1 MMDYFVRW
9 KVYAQRSLIY
19 YQLIQ
24 YVLIV
29 ILFLRPYNLNFWF
42 EVILILGI
50 GAVAILIGRLDTKLK
65 ILEKEQG
72 HFNKENKE
80 LREIRD
86 LLLEIKNERRNNNSI
101 YPTCDPDNSTNSVNK
116 R

>member
-1 MMDYFVRW
+1 MEYFVRL

-29 ILFLRPYNLNFWF
+29 ILFLRPYNLNFWV
-42 EVILILGI
+42 ELILILSI
-50 GAVAILIGRLDTKLK
+50 GVTAVLIGRLDTKLK
-65 ILEKEQG
+65 ILEREQG

-86 LLLEIKNERRNNNSI
+86 LLLELKNESI
-101 YPTCDPDNSTNSVNK
+101 
-116 R
+116 

>member
-1 MMDYFVRW
+1 MEYFVRL

-29 ILFLRPYNLNFWF
+29 ILFLRPYNLNFWI
-42 EVILILGI
+42 ELILILSI
-50 GAVAILIGRLDTKLK
+50 GVTAVLIGRLDTKLK
-65 ILEKEQG
+65 ILEREQG

-86 LLLEIKNERRNNNSI
+86 LLLELKNESI
-101 YPTCDPDNSTNSVNK
+101 
-116 R
+116 

>member
-29 ILFLRPYNLNFWF
+29 VLFLRPYNINFWF
-42 EVILILGI
+42 ELSLLLLI
-50 GAVAILIGRLDTKLK
+50 GAIAVFIGRLDTKFK

-86 LLLEIKNERRNNNSI
+86 LLMELKNER
-101 YPTCDPDNSTNSVNK
+101 
-116 R
+116 